1 MVSFSS
7 VEVLSLYTTMVLKRL
22 ITAVQPVEDCLPH
35 LIRVL
40 EFNLNN
46 MGVDRRWFFG
56 TLKDHARLFNY
67 EWRLNNMDGPD
78 RGIVAY
84 DTFLL
89 VVFLRLGVEKLW
101 MTGGASIHSSMV
113 MAELAALYYPK
124 KPTFAL
130 KYLNQCHGLFDY
142 LSSHSPGLEEVYIP
156 RSDVTAFQNCMK
168 FKNLRVLELDGRIS
182 DKVLCGGLW
191 NINKKSDKVLE
202 MALKETKGLDSWVL
216 SLPHLEVLRNNFIDQ
231 HSNSMRVSLG
241 AAALLIQPKMEAV
254 EVVAS
259 WDTTTAIMYLLD
271 TEAKMKNASTDDRKF
286 QLRKLMIF
294 YTEEIDDEWLQRLF
308 NACPRL
314 SDLCLLESEKIL
326 SHLDVFIELFH
337 TVPLRKLEL
346 DTANMKPLDL
356 AALLVAAP
364 NLTDLTLHTT
374 PLDLLKY
381 HNLPNNSCISLPR
394 ALESLTLNFAATE
407 INHEKCAS
415 EIFIEEFKQRMK
427 SFLSKF
433 ASVNALN
440 LYNTSCLPASY
451 MVFGSIEAALEE
463 LLNLKHI
470 TVIACDYT
478 HWEDNQLDEDIDHSS
493 PFLRHLYGPSHYSKV
508 RLLLPLLQR
517 EKTFPSLCK
526 LESLELDAL
535 YLSPRVDRMVAA
547 LRASGVLVNTFNSGN
562 MYPIS
567 ECFLNKIDRKKYA
580 KYAKLL
586 SSHFQH
592 NYAH

>member
-1 MVSFSS
+1 MSKSDSEMVSFSS

-326 SHLDVFIELFH
+326 SHLDVFIE
-337 TVPLRKLEL
+337 
-346 DTANMKPLDL
+346 
-356 AALLVAAP
+356 
-364 NLTDLTLHTT
+364 
-374 PLDLLKY
+374 
-381 HNLPNNSCISLPR
+381 SLPC

>member
-1 MVSFSS
+1 MSKSDSEMVSFSS

-326 SHLDVFIELFH
+326 SHLDVFIE
-337 TVPLRKLEL
+337 
-346 DTANMKPLDL
+346 
-356 AALLVAAP
+356 
-364 NLTDLTLHTT
+364 
-374 PLDLLKY
+374 
-381 HNLPNNSCISLPR
+381 SLPR